1 MKKFFKVLLLAAVAL
16 MPVMGMA
23 QETDSPE
30 ATYELKLKLQQ
41 HEDSV
46 AGARLQLNNEHLQ
59 KMAEI
64 RQQGQI
70 TKMRAIWN
78 EDLWLLF
85 VFAGGTITIVILCLR
100 HSRRK
105 AEDHKELINKLIDN
119 ILLNSTEP
127 ISKEAIEALMRPKKS
142 EKDKYITDATLLG
155 VGLAGAI
162 ICIAED
168 LQKNS
173 ELGLIFF
180 VLTGIALL
188 RIVTRAAFSYFEN
201 KNAQKKKAAEAVRE
215 PKVKPI
221 EEAGVIEEK

>member
-46 AGARLQLNNEHLQ
+46 AGARLQSNNEHLQ

-119 ILLNSTEP
+119 NLLNSTEP

-142 EKDKYITDATLLG
+142 DKDKYITDATLLG

-180 VLTGIALL
+180 ILTGIALL
-188 RIVTRAAFSYFEN
+188 RIVTRATFSYFEN
-201 KNAQKKKAAEAVRE
+201 KNAQKKKAAKAVRE

-221 EEAGVIEEK
+221 EEAEVIEEK

>member
-105 AEDHKELINKLIDN
+105 AEDHKELINKLLDN
-119 ILLNSTEP
+119 NLLNSTEP

-142 EKDKYITDATLLG
+142 EKDKYIADATLLG

-180 VLTGIALL
+180 ILTGIALL
-188 RIVTRAAFSYFEN
+188 RIVTRATFSYFEN
-201 KNAQKKKAAEAVRE
+201 KNAQKKAAEAVRE
-215 PKVKPI
+215 PKAKPI
-221 EEAGVIEEK
+221 EEAEVLEEK